1 MTNEQQLPAPTRCY
15 IDGCDRENELMLH
28 VADDPWLGGD
38 YCKEHARAI
47 VASTPL
53 ILTCE
58 CPICGRARRV
68 VSDHPTPIL
77 TGPGAGVWQ
86 PRHRR
91 TCSTSTSRAPGLLC
105 DTSAK
110 AKALL
115 RKLSTCHRHLP
126 SVFAGT
132 EGPFQFIG
140 QRFPSS
146 GSHGRCCSTFAE
158 TASPPCAAP
167 PSSGRSSP
175 TRLVDPSFG
184 VRC

>member
-77 TGPGAGVWQ
+77 TGPGCWRLATETSAYVLDLDESGTGSLVRHVGEGQGVAPEAVDLPPPLAVGLRRDGGAIPVHWAEI
-86 PRHRR
+86 PVVGKPWTLLLDIRGDGIATLRR
-91 TCSTSTSRAPGLLC
+91 TTIVRQVVT
-105 DTSAK
+105 D
-110 AKALL
+110 
-115 RKLSTCHRHLP
+115 
-126 SVFAGT
+126 
-132 EGPFQFIG
+132 EIG
-140 QRFPSS
+140 
-146 GSHGRCCSTFAE
+146 
-158 TASPPCAAP
+158 
-167 PSSGRSSP
+167 
-175 TRLVDPSFG
+175 
-184 VRC
+184 